1 MRKPTANEQKYPACD
16 RTLPPIWR
24 EAVSVDR
31 RHEGSRHANNLHPIE
46 YAGKRTVSGFGHARR
61 SPQPLRQ
68 WAEGSHLM
76 VASTNEKTE
85 ITDKE
90 RRDIRSSAVRYRGSL
105 DAERSKARAHQRR
118 VDKLKFEAEDVVKGE
133 RESRG
138 VGLLLRLVKEDI
150 QQKW

>member
-1 MRKPTANEQKYPACD
+1 
-16 RTLPPIWR
+16 
-24 EAVSVDR
+24 
-31 RHEGSRHANNLHPIE
+31 
-46 YAGKRTVSGFGHARR
+46 
-61 SPQPLRQ
+61 
-68 WAEGSHLM
+68 M